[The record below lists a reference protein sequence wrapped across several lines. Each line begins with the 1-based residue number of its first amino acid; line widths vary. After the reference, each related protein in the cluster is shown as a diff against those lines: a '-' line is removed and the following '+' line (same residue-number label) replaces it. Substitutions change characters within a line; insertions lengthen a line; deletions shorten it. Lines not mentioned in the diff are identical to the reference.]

1 MADEKK
7 PKIDLKARLG
17 KAAVGGAT
25 PPAPGGIPVPA
36 TTPIPTAAAPTG
48 AGGGNAGAIPTP
60 ATPKAVGLPVPPGIP
75 VGPPPAFQSPGLNLD
90 PSNPLAAAVA
100 QPAKKPSRPAP
111 PPQPQ
116 RIEVDELTVQE
127 ARKGARKQG
136 LIAGVI
142 FG

>member
-25 PPAPGGIPVPA
+25 PPPPGAGGIPVPQA
-36 TTPIPTAAAPTG
+36 TPSPSGGSGNANATG
-48 AGGGNAGAIPTP
+48 ANAPIAPGSQ
-60 ATPKAVGLPVPPGIP
+60 PKAGLPVPPGIP
-75 VGPPPAFQSPGLNLD
+75 VGPPPAFKAHGLALD

-100 QPAKKPSRPAP
+100 PPAAQRSVK

-116 RIEVDELTVQE
+116 RI
-127 ARKGARKQG
+127 
-136 LIAGVI
+136 
-142 FG
+142 